1 MYERSMSQIIKDT
14 EVLINNSTGST
25 DIATPFVH
33 SLFECLRSREV
44 KIQIDNPEV
53 VLQAIQDP
61 NMKKIIRYRQKTE
74 GDREV

>member
-1 MYERSMSQIIKDT
+1 MSQNIKDT
-14 EVLINNSTGST
+14 EVLISN
-25 DIATPFVH
+25 
-33 SLFECLRSREV
+33 
-44 KIQIDNPEV
+44 KMQIDNPEV